1 MTRRIY
7 LDNSSTS
14 WPKAPGIGDAMKAFL
29 EENGSNI
36 NRGTYQ
42 EAYSVMENILETREK
57 LASLFKTNYSENI
70 VFTMNVTQAINFI
83 IKGYFT
89 KEDHVIV
96 SSLEHNAVMRPL
108 VQCGIPFSRI
118 PADNDGNMDISAVP
132 SLITE
137 RTKAIIVTG
146 ISNVCGVI
154 HPLEALSH
162 MAKKNK
168 LLFIV
173 DGAQALPYFPITL
186 ELADAI
192 LFTGHKGF
200 LGPQGVGGM
209 AITPYLAENIDPLI
223 SGGTGTMSDSEE
235 IPPYMPDRF
244 EAGTQNLPGLIGFS
258 HALSFTL
265 EHREELKKNELEKT
279 SRLIEGLKRLGK
291 IRIVGP
297 ASMQNRGAVVSV
309 DVKEGD
315 NAIVADILSREY
327 GVETRV
333 GLHCAPNAH
342 KTLGTFPHGTIRFSP
357 GVFTTDED
365 IDIALTALEEII
377 K

>member
-1 MTRRIY
+1 MARRIY

-14 WPKAPGIGDAMKAFL
+14 WPKAPGIGDVIKTYL
-29 EENGSNI
+29 EENGSNT

-42 EAYSVMENILETREK
+42 EAFSVMENLLETREE
-57 LASLFKTNYSENI
+57 LASFFNTKHSENV
-70 VFTMNVTQAINFI
+70 VFTMNVTQAINFV

-118 PADNDGNMDISAVP
+118 PADRDGNMDISAVP

-154 HPLEALSH
+154 HPLDALSEI
-162 MAKKNK
+162 AKKHK

-173 DGAQALPYFPITL
+173 DGAQSLPYFPITL
-186 ELADAI
+186 DMADAI

-209 AITPYLAENIDPLI
+209 VLSSFLAENLDPLI
-223 SGGTGTMSDSEE
+223 SGGTGSMSDSEE
-235 IPPYMPDRF
+235 IPPFMPDRF
-244 EAGTQNLPGLIGFS
+244 ESGTQNLPGLIGFGS
-258 HALSFTL
+258 ALSYVL
-265 EHREELKKNELEKT
+265 KNREGLKKNELLQTE
-279 SRLIEGLKRLGK
+279 RLLEGLKSIDK

-297 ASMQNRGAVVSV
+297 SCIEKRGAVISI
-309 DVKEGD
+309 DAIDKD
-315 NAIVADILSREY
+315 NAVIADILSREF
-327 GVETRV
+327 GIETRV

-357 GVFTTDED
+357 GPFTKEED
-365 IDIALTALEEII
+365 IDDTLTALRELF